1 MWQRCGSLVAS
12 GSGFYGTRVSPASR
26 TASLAV
32 AQRSVNVRAVMAP
45 PQPQQRS
52 PASTGSVSCSIP
64 LGFEFRS
71 LGEKLLLRFVS
82 ILCNV

>member
-1 MWQRCGSLVAS
+1 MAS
-12 GSGFYGTRVSPASR
+12 GSGFYGTRVAAAPR
-26 TASLAV
+26 TASLAT

-64 LGFEFRS
+64 LRVEFRS
-71 LGEKLLLRFVS
+71 LEVKLLLRFVS
-82 ILCNV
+82 ILCTV